1 MLHLVMRNDSTRKG
15 ICRKDELLKLA
26 ERICAGERYAR
37 PAEIS
42 VLLCDDLFITEL
54 NRTYRKKNEP
64 TDVLSFGQLSD
75 GVPLPEHYYVLGD
88 IVISMETVE
97 KRCNAEKPAM
107 KEELRLLFCHGLLHL
122 LGWQHGTDT
131 ECKRMAAKQAEYL
144 DIPIEAAW
152 GERKKTSTRPR
163 TPSNDT
169 ACPQPNPKTRKKTD
183 G

>member
-1 MLHLVMRNDSTRKG
+1 MLHLIVRNDSTRKG

-26 ERICAGERYAR
+26 ERVCAGEQYAR

-42 VLLCDDLFITEL
+42 VLLCDDTFITDL

-75 GVPLPEHYYVLGD
+75 GVPLPEHYFVLGD
-88 IVISMETVE
+88 IVISLETVE
-97 KRCNAEKPAM
+97 ERCCADKVAM

-122 LGWQHGTDT
+122 LGWQHGTDA

-144 DIPIEAAW
+144 GIPLENAW
-152 GERKKTSTRPR
+152 GTRKNTRARLRSQTDAKVYSPIGAR
-163 TPSNDT
+163 
-169 ACPQPNPKTRKKTD
+169 TRKKAD

>member
-42 VLLCDDLFITEL
+42 VLLCDDPFITDL
-54 NRTYRKKNEP
+54 NRNYRKKNEP

-97 KRCNAEKPAM
+97 KRCQADKKAM

-131 ECKRMAAKQAEYL
+131 ECRRMASKQAEYL
-144 DIPIEAAW
+144 DIPLEAAW
-152 GERKKTSTRPR
+152 GERKPTNTRARTQSNEKT
-163 TPSNDT
+163 
-169 ACPQPNPKTRKKTD
+169 CPQPKAKTRKKTD
-183 G
+183 L

>member
-1 MLHLVMRNDSTRKG
+1 MLHLIVRNDSTRKG

-26 ERICAGERYAR
+26 ERVCAGEQYAR

-42 VLLCDDLFITEL
+42 VLLCDDPFITDL

-75 GVPLPEHYYVLGD
+75 GVPLPDHYFVLGD

-97 KRCNAEKPAM
+97 ERCHADKTAM

-122 LGWQHGTDT
+122 LGWQHANDA

-144 DIPIEAAW
+144 DIPVANAW
-152 GERKKTSTRPR
+152 GARKKTSTRLH
-163 TPSNDT
+163 SQKGAN
-169 ACPQPNPKTRKKTD
+169 AQSQMGAKMRKKAD